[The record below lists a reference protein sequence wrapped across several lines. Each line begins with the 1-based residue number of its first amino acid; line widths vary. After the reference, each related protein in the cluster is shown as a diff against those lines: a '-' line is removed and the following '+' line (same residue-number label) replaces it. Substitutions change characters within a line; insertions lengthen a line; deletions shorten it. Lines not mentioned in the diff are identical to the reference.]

1 MTKTRSTKRALLTSG
16 LVLIMCITMLIG
28 TTFAWFTD
36 SVTSANNI
44 IKSGN
49 LDVELYYQAEG
60 QTDWTKVTNTT
71 NVFKENTLWEP
82 GHTEVVKLKVVNE
95 GSLALKYNLGV
106 NVASEIG
113 SVNVNNEEF
122 KLSDFIKFGIVD
134 GAQTYTRDQAIAVA
148 EANGA
153 TALKTAYNSGT
164 TALVAKNDTD
174 SDEKIVTMVV
184 YMPTTVGNEANYKQG
199 AAVPTIN
206 LGINLFATQQTAESD
221 SFNDQY
227 DKNAIIVT
235 NAAEAQAA
243 LDSAEAGATIRLA
256 PGVNYG
262 TLVFGRNASSQVV
275 DISNIGGDETGNERY
290 SRYENITILGAAGA
304 TVDQITFDN
313 GKEDANTIWN
323 YIDVKNLTIKNVTF
337 SGASNAVWIPDGFDI
352 AIDGLSLVNC
362 KMTDT
367 EGNDRFVYQPRSGY
381 KTLNDKTTGEYVM
394 TSGVKNLT
402 ITGCEITGAHQ
413 VIEARAM
420 ENLTITNNTFNGI
433 KSRDILLGRDSNR
446 PDVYYTGTITITG
459 NTSIN
464 GEERFVRGAGIGDAN
479 VVIKDNTILNYKGKD
494 ADYIKVTDSNG
505 TPVIENNV
513 VGRSV
518 YGLTLIPNGENS
530 KIIVNDKEGF
540 LNLTKLSAD
549 WRELFTD
556 GNGNEWS
563 NYANGAGVDYYYGGR
578 WTISLEADIDL
589 NNATIDPVTIKHPVR
604 AGDPT
609 FDGNNHTIKNAKI
622 VADAAA
628 ENMTGLFNVSHEAF
642 KNLKLDNIHVTGSN
656 VGNSNAGILAGYCSG
671 RIDNITITNS
681 SVTGGKYTGGVVG
694 SGYTDISNCTLT
706 NVTVKGGYKL
716 GGIIGYIC
724 AETGY
729 THNVT
734 GNTLTDCTVDGIGG
748 GVFAG
753 GKSEYIIGKIVGNYN
768 CNGTCNNNTVTNM
781 STSVSVNIGKI
792 EAGKTVTQ

>member
-1 MTKTRSTKRALLTSG
+1 
-16 LVLIMCITMLIG
+16 
-28 TTFAWFTD
+28 
-36 SVTSANNI
+36 
-44 IKSGN
+44 
-49 LDVELYYQAEG
+49 
-60 QTDWTKVTNTT
+60 
-71 NVFKENTLWEP
+71 
-82 GHTEVVKLKVVNE
+82 
-95 GSLALKYNLGV
+95 
-106 NVASEIG
+106 
-113 SVNVNNEEF
+113 
-122 KLSDFIKFGIVD
+122 
-134 GAQTYTRDQAIAVA
+134 
-148 EANGA
+148 
-153 TALKTAYNSGT
+153 
-164 TALVAKNDTD
+164 
-174 SDEKIVTMVV
+174 
-184 YMPTTVGNEANYKQG
+184 MPTTVGNEANHDG
-199 AAVPTIN
+199 VNVPKIEM
-206 LGINLFATQQTAESD
+206 GVNLFATQQTAESD

-243 LDSAEAGATIRLA
+243 LDSAGAGATIKLA

-262 TLVFGRNASSQVV
+262 TLVFNQNADSKVV
-275 DISNIGGDETGNERY
+275 DITAAGGDAAGNEHY
-290 SRYENITILGAAGA
+290 SKYENITIIGASGA
-304 TVDQITFDN
+304 IVDQINFN
-313 GKEDANTIWN
+313 AGWIAGSGASF
-323 YIDVKNLTIKNVTF
+323 IDIKNLTIKDVTF
-337 SGASNAVWIPDGFDI
+337 SGASTAVKIPEGADAI

-362 KMTDT
+362 KMIDT

-381 KTLNDKTTGEYVM
+381 KAVNDKTTGEYVM

-433 KSRDILLGRDSNR
+433 KSRDILLGADPTASANGIT
-446 PDVYYTGTITITG
+446 YTGTITITG

-464 GEERFVRGAGIGDAN
+464 GEERFVRGAGMGDAN

-540 LNLTKLSAD
+540 LNLTKLFAD

-563 NYANGAGVDYYYGGR
+563 NYANGAGADYYYGGR

-589 NNATIDPVTIKHPVR
+589 NNATIAPVTIKHPVR

-628 ENMTGLFNVSHEAF
+628 ENMTGLFNVSYEAF

-706 NVTVKGGYKL
+706 NVTVKGGYKI

-748 GVFAG
+748 GVYAG
-753 GKSEYIIGKIVGNYN
+753 GKTEYVIGQVVGNYN
-768 CNGTCNNNTVTNM
+768 CNGTCNNNTITNM